1 MNWQTIACAETI
13 RTYCLRDPGLYLFH
27 LGDLDPLE
35 WGHSDFLVL
44 GDPAEPRALALIY
57 RGLARP
63 CVLAFGDEGAL
74 GENFE
79 TLLPHL
85 PADAYFHG
93 FDADLRRL
101 EAVGRVG
108 RHGLFRRMLWT
119 GFPSKAASAGS
130 EVCERLGPSDLEA
143 LLELYADAYPDTHFE
158 AVHLE
163 KSILFG
169 LRDGKE
175 LCAVAG
181 LHVLSG
187 AESVAM
193 LGNIAT
199 RRDRRGRGLGRAVTA
214 ALMLELESRG
224 IRHIGLNVHQDNEAA
239 RRLYLGLGFRERLLY
254 EEAEYEL

>member
-1 MNWQTIACAETI
+1 MSWQTIARFEAI
-13 RTYCLRDPGLYLFH
+13 RTFCLRDPGRYLFH

-35 WGHSDFLVL
+35 WGHSDFLAL
-44 GDPAEPRALALIY
+44 GDRAEPHALALIY

-74 GENFE
+74 GEDFE

-85 PADAYFHG
+85 PRDAYFHG

-101 EAVGRVG
+101 EAVRRVN
-108 RHGLFRRMLWT
+108 RRGLFRRMLWA
-119 GFPSKAASAGS
+119 GFPAERAGAGS
-130 EVCERLGPSDLEA
+130 EICERLGPSDLEA
-143 LLELYADAYPDTHFE
+143 LLELYADAHPESHFE

-169 LRDGKE
+169 LRDGRE
-175 LCAVAG
+175 LSAVAG

-214 ALMLELESRG
+214 ALMQELESRG
-224 IRHIGLNVHQDNEAA
+224 IRHIGLNVHVDNEAA

-254 EEAEYEL
+254 EEAEYEA